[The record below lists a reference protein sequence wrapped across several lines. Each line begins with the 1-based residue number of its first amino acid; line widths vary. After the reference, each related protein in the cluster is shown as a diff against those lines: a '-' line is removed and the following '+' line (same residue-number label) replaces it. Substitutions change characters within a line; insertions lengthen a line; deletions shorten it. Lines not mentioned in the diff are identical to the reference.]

1 MSEKERDAIFA
12 KWNSKKLVAHV
23 GNEPQ
28 RSKTKTMSPLK
39 PSRLQAPAPRAV
51 SAPYVFPVSAQA
63 PAPAPDKGLAPVEGP
78 STAPDLGW
86 AALDGQS
93 GPFMFGRGRARLPP
107 QASASEP
114 PQVGAREE
122 SRSGGVEAT
131 APEGTSYGLYPP
143 RQVPESE
150 DSGEESGVES
160 LSNPLEAGATP
171 QEWGDSMEP
180 EGAGEAGWVTKPVR
194 KRALSGEH
202 EEARGRKEA
211 PSIPLDPNPFQESG
225 VGGGEASCV
234 GAGAAVSEGAP
245 PTAQDPETPQEELE
259 SHGHGASWGDSKDPG
274 DGIDLAFCT
283 DIDLPSPALLPDC
296 SEEQM
301 EQMGGEGWDGKS
313 QFRVVNVYAP
323 AQRGR
328 RLEVFRD
335 LPGCLSTTRSLIL
348 GGDFNVTLDTGRARV
363 GLTILPERSPSF
375 SEDFSLVDAFRATHP
390 TDSRLHV
397 AGRVVEAAKSRF
409 VTFCRRHAVVAPGGI
424 GQGWPGGWHLWLIS
438 MDVSTASQ
446 WTGPGYEGAKERS
459 GGLLE
464 ARAKPWPSKLQL
476 RELEE
481 GRACAY
487 FFQAAGRVSASAI
500 MG

>member
-12 KWNSKKLVAHV
+12 KWNSKKLVAH
-23 GNEPQ
+23 
-28 RSKTKTMSPLK
+28 
-39 PSRLQAPAPRAV
+39 
-51 SAPYVFPVSAQA
+51 A

-122 SRSGGVEAT
+122 SRSVGVEAT

-211 PSIPLDPNPFQESG
+211 PSIPLDPNPFQVLAGPEEGGNFCTGMDLELVSPLPYPDWVPDGLAESLG
-225 VGGGEASCV
+225 DILKTPEAGDLGDLGGGN
-234 GAGAAVSEGAP
+234 
-245 PTAQDPETPQEELE
+245 
-259 SHGHGASWGDSKDPG
+259 
-274 DGIDLAFCT
+274 
-283 DIDLPSPALLPDC
+283 AL
-296 SEEQM
+296 
-301 EQMGGEGWDGKS
+301 
-313 QFRVVNVYAP
+313 
-323 AQRGR
+323 
-328 RLEVFRD
+328 
-335 LPGCLSTTRSLIL
+335 
-348 GGDFNVTLDTGRARV
+348 
-363 GLTILPERSPSF
+363 
-375 SEDFSLVDAFRATHP
+375 
-390 TDSRLHV
+390 
-397 AGRVVEAAKSRF
+397 
-409 VTFCRRHAVVAPGGI
+409 
-424 GQGWPGGWHLWLIS
+424 
-438 MDVSTASQ
+438 
-446 WTGPGYEGAKERS
+446 
-459 GGLLE
+459 
-464 ARAKPWPSKLQL
+464 
-476 RELEE
+476 
-481 GRACAY
+481 
-487 FFQAAGRVSASAI
+487 
-500 MG
+500 